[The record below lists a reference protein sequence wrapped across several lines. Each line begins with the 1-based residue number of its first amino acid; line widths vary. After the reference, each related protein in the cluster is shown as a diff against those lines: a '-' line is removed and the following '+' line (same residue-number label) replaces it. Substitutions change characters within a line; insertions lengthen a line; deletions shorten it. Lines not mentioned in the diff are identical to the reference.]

1 MIEISLKQCR
11 DSEQHNDFLGRGDAM
26 RVAIIGADRPWGA
39 LLAAELSAE
48 FEVVV
53 LGTEE
58 TSDLAGY
65 RQVDLLQREALDPAL
80 AGVEAIVHAA
90 GGDPAGDDE
99 GAVLDVAARGTYV
112 ALTAACAV
120 GIEKAV
126 LLSRLDLVR
135 DYPEEY
141 LVDPQWNALP
151 RTEAKSLAP
160 LMAELVGREI
170 ARTGQIEVRCLRFGE
185 LDAETTTD
193 DAVEAVR
200 QALTAERKGHHWSL
214 THVASSG
221 RFA

>member
-1 MIEISLKQCR
+1 
-11 DSEQHNDFLGRGDAM
+11 M
-26 RVAIIGADRPWGA
+26 RVAVIGADRPWGA
-39 LLAAELSAE
+39 LLAAELGTE
-48 FEVVV
+48 FEVVA
-53 LGTEE
+53 LGVEE

-65 RQVDLLQREALDPAL
+65 RQVDLLQRDALDPAL

-99 GAVLDVAARGTYV
+99 QALLDAAARGTYV
-112 ALTAACAV
+112 ALTAACTV

-126 LLSRLDLVR
+126 LLSCLDLVR

-141 LVDPQWNALP
+141 IVDPQWNALP
-151 RTEAKSLAP
+151 RAEARSLAP

-170 ARTGQIEVRCLRFGE
+170 ARTGQIEVRCLRLGE
-185 LDAETTTD
+185 LDAETTAD

-200 QALTAERKGHHWSL
+200 QALTAERRGHDWL
-214 THVASSG
+214 LAHVASSG